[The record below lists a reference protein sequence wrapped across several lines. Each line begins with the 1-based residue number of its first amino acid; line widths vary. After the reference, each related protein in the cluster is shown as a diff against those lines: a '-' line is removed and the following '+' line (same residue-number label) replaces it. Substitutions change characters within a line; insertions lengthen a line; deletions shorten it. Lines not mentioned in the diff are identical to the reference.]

1 MEMHHDQL
9 LQIER
14 DRSSKALELMRE
26 LLQLTKPIAVHPRW
40 SHEERSLLAM
50 LLTSSARSTESV
62 FLLCSY
68 GQLWDAE
75 MVLRAVAE
83 ATLKTAYILQ
93 SEDEFK
99 ARVAEYSTDHFNIS
113 LLKDD
118 SKLRS
123 TLAALSEP
131 DSREWLPLRER
142 LLSEE
147 ELDELGRLYDKTKRR
162 SIESRWGVGGLLNS
176 LRKDAPHRVPRY
188 DALLHNYSLSSHI
201 QHADYIGISLPY
213 DRQSRDEERRDALEL
228 AHLSRLI
235 SDCFS
240 LMYLR
245 IVSGYRF
252 LDLDL
257 KPILDGQKRVDEMGN
272 GFGNPFGEWMKVE
285 YGEDESSE

>member
-1 MEMHHDQL
+1 MHQDQL
-9 LQIER
+9 LKIEKE
-14 DRSSKALELMRE
+14 RSSKALGLMRE
-26 LLQLTKPIAVHPRW
+26 LLKLTKPIAAHPTW
-40 SHEERSLLAM
+40 SSEERSLLAM

-93 SEDEFK
+93 SKDSFH
-99 ARVAEYSTDHFNIS
+99 ARVVEYSTDHFNIS

-118 SKLRS
+118 SKVRN
-123 TLAALSEP
+123 TLAALGKP
-131 DSREWLPLRER
+131 NSREWRPLRER

-147 ELDELGRLYDKTKRR
+147 NLNELSLFYDKKARR

-176 LRKDAPHRVPRY
+176 LRKDASNRVSGF
-188 DALLHNYSLSSHI
+188 DALLHNYSLSSHL

-213 DRQSRDEERRDALEL
+213 DRESRDEEGRDALEL

-240 LMYLR
+240 FMSLR
-245 IVSGYRF
+245 LLSGYLF

-257 KPILDGQKRVDEMGN
+257 KPIRDGHRRIEDLEK
-272 GFGNPFGEWMKVE
+272 GFGTTFEDWMKVE
-285 YGEDESSE
+285 YGLDDIS